1 MSGPVSGEDWLRTI
15 GLLLVL
21 EGAMPFLTPGNWR
34 ETFLR
39 IARLRDGQIRF
50 IGFAAVLAGLALLLV

>member
-1 MSGPVSGEDWLRTI
+1 MSGEDWLRAI
-15 GLLLVL
+15 GLVLIL
-21 EGAMPFLTPGNWR
+21 EGAMPLLTPANWR

-50 IGFAAVLAGLALLLV
+50 IGCGAVLAGLAVLLV